1 MFRLVGE
8 KARSHENRW
17 RANRE
22 RIAKYAMQIEP
33 SLGASKHPKHKGN
46 GHHLLSVEGS
56 GSRALG
62 QLDTW
67 YYFCLN
73 YYPITIFPPN
83 KDTSYLAHAYYLSGH
98 VLSALRK
105 CLASFTCT
113 LNEGKSHF
121 FPGILHVSDSLRA
134 CIPYSTCYCQET
146 A

>member
-1 MFRLVGE
+1 MFRLAGE
-8 KARSHENRW
+8 KARSHENRS

-22 RIAKYAMQIEP
+22 RIAKYAMQIEQSFRGQQT
-33 SLGASKHPKHKGN
+33 SLTQRQWSSFTE
-46 GHHLLSVEGS
+46 LEGS

-83 KDTSYLAHAYYLSGH
+83 KDKSYLAHAYYLSGH

-113 LNEGKSHF
+113 LKEGKSHF
-121 FPGILHVSDSLRA
+121 FPGVLHVSDSLRT